1 MDKENKNY
9 VTWGQVLDVFIRKME
24 PTTEEKITSRKP
36 PVTHD
41 NKFKSSLHS
50 KRETIAKIIGVSSG
64 PTYVYIMVS
73 KYGLVG
79 IYDEKFRLQRQ
90 YEIDID
96 TDPDSDFDVAAS
108 DPGWVT
114 DGLWMDNSK
123 HAVYTTSLRTMHFYD
138 ASASVHYEEY
148 RAFGFRSI
156 PTCID
161 YSFDEEAPDEESLLL
176 FGDAAGEKF

>member
-1 MDKENKNY
+1 MACVCCPSSFQLFLLKNINNFDISNNCRSKK
-9 VTWGQVLDVFIRKME
+9 VLIDIF
-24 PTTEEKITSRKP
+24 
-36 PVTHD
+36 
-41 NKFKSSLHS
+41 
-50 KRETIAKIIGVSSG
+50 GSG
-64 PTYVYIMVS
+64 PTYVYIVIS
-73 KYGLVG
+73 KFGHVG

-90 YEIDID
+90 YDIDID

-148 RAFGFRSI
+148 RAFGFRR
-156 PTCID
+156 
-161 YSFDEEAPDEESLLL
+161 
-176 FGDAAGEKF
+176 